1 MPLIPLNIPAGQYR
15 NGTEYQSQG
24 RWRDAN
30 LIRWHE
36 GALRPV
42 GGWRQRGSVDLDGVT
57 RTMAAWETN
66 SGSRFVAFGTYNK
79 LYAMTSG
86 NVVSDITPAGFTAG
100 RVDAT
105 SFTSYGGGNYGT
117 SLYGLPSE
125 DTGNLSPAT
134 TWSLENWGEYLL
146 ATTADDGKIYQWQLN
161 GGTPAAI
168 LSNAPTN
175 CSGMMVSEER
185 FVFAFGAGGN
195 PRKVAWSDREN
206 NNLWTPAATNE
217 AGDIEIQTNGIIL
230 KGLRTRGQSLILTDQ
245 DAHTATYSGPPFVYG
260 FERVGTSCGLIAA
273 NAAASIDEGVV
284 WMGQRSFFIYAG
296 GSVKDLPCEVS
307 DYVFSDMNNDQRS
320 KVHAVVN
327 SRFNEIWWF
336 YPSASSIEC
345 DSYVAFDYAENI
357 WTTGTIDRTA
367 GIDRGVFRQP
377 FWIAADGILYEQE
390 IGFNYGSQ
398 TPFAETG
405 PIAIGVGES
414 VMAVRGMIPDENTLG
429 DVTATFKTRFY
440 PTDTE
445 RDYGPYNMANPT
457 SLRFTGRQI
466 RMRVTGNAESDWR
479 VGIMRLDAVAGGR
492 R

>member
-24 RWRDAN
+24 RWRDGN

-42 GGWRQRGSVDLDGVT
+42 GGWRQRGNVDLDGVA
-57 RTMAAWETN
+57 RTIVAWEDN
-66 SGSRFVAFGTYNK
+66 SSGRFVAFGTYNK
-79 LYAMTSG
+79 LYAMTST
-86 NVVSDITPAGFTAG
+86 NVVNDITPAGFTAG
-100 RVDAT
+100 RVDANL
-105 SFTSYGGGNYGT
+105 FTSYSGSTYGNG
-117 SLYGLPSE
+117 LYGLPSE
-125 DTGNLSPAT
+125 DIGNVLPAT

-146 ATTADDGKIYQWQLN
+146 ATTADDGKIYEWQLS
-161 GGTPAAI
+161 GGTPAAV
-168 LSNAPTN
+168 LSNAPVD

-367 GIDRGVFRQP
+367 GVDRGVFRQP

-390 IGFNYGSQ
+390 IGFNYGTQ

-405 PIAIGVGES
+405 PIAIGVGEQ